1 MKKYHKLIAIL
12 AVVFALIIAGCSDS
26 DGGKKESANNKGRK
40 TVQDQNANFEPPEV
54 KNFTEYHNYI
64 KAQKLYDSPST
75 IIWCTSSWGNASAPM
90 FTVPIAGK
98 LTSSSVSLFPSEQSI
113 ATSGGDRGWTTKYN
127 PELPSVDSM
136 FHGNPPAY
144 RYGFT
149 PGGQYVDFSGME
161 VFCTTALTEFQRQ
174 STEVVTKVDT
184 SVSDAQVKAEAALKE
199 CQTKDNAQNTNTG
212 LCEDAQKVLDDVLA
226 GG

>member
-1 MKKYHKLIAIL
+1 MKPIVALVAVFTLFL
-12 AVVFALIIAGCSDS
+12 AACGSDAKAPS
-26 DGGKKESANNKGRK
+26 ASANAKGREN
-40 TVQDQNANFEPPEV
+40 VQTQNSSFAPPEP
-54 KNFTEYHNYI
+54 KNFTEYHNYM
-64 KAQKLYDSPST
+64 KAQELYDSPST

-98 LTSSSVSLFPSEQSI
+98 LTSSSVSLFPSSQVKVWNDSN
-113 ATSGGDRGWTTKYN
+113 TNNHGYN

-136 FHGNPPAY
+136 YHGNPPAY

-174 STEVVTKVDT
+174 STEVVTKVDAG
-184 SVSDAQVKAEAALKE
+184 VGAAQTKAENALKE
-199 CQTKDNAQNTNTG
+199 CQADDDAKNTSSELCAGAQKA
-212 LCEDAQKVLDDVLA
+212 LEDALA